1 MNKEEYK
8 LEISVYESIDELNQ
22 DDAHLLREARKITQ
36 NAYAPYSHFNVGAY
50 ARLENGE
57 MMGGT
62 NQENASYPAGMCA
75 ERTLLSAA
83 GTLFPGV
90 AIETMAIT
98 YENKNGSSNSP
109 ASPCGI
115 CRQVIAEFQTRVGKP
130 MRLILSGME
139 GKVQVIEN
147 AIQLLPLVFT
157 AEDMK

>member
-1 MNKEEYK
+1 MNTEEYK
-8 LEISVYESIDELNQ
+8 LEISVYESIDELDA
-22 DDAHLLREARKITQ
+22 DDAELLQGAREITQ

-50 ARLENGE
+50 ARLVNGE
-57 MMGGT
+57 LLGGT

-75 ERTLLSAA
+75 ERTLLSTA
-83 GTLFPGV
+83 GTLYPNV
-90 AIETMAIT
+90 AIDTMAIS
-98 YENKNGSSNSP
+98 YHNLNGDSNTP

-115 CRQVIAEFQTRVGKP
+115 CRQVIAEFQTRVGQP

-139 GKVQVIEN
+139 GKVQIIEN